1 MLFSISIVQML
12 LKYFERMHCLEICR
26 QHYTPLR
33 MFFSRKIKKGISQE
47 ELWLITAVRSILK
60 NKECISARREN
71 MRIFNIQNNLFSL
84 FTTFSTPLSPVSHKV
99 FQLFEHFVTNILFTP
114 IYNTSKICSE
124 RVSEEVF
131 ITLFKASHRGVFR
144 TLSNNKH
151 S

>member
-1 MLFSISIVQML
+1 MFKCYWNISKEYIAWKFVGSII
-12 LKYFERMHCLEICR
+12 
-26 QHYTPLR
+26 PLCAC
-33 MFFSRKIKKGISQE
+33 FFSRKIKKGISQE

-84 FTTFSTPLSPVSHKV
+84 FTTLSTPLSPVSHKV
-99 FQLFEHFVTNILFTP
+99 FQLFEHFVTNISFTP
-114 IYNTSKICSE
+114 ICNTSKICSE

-144 TLSNNKH
+144 TLSNNKL